1 MEGNNCIACLS
12 THFRTLFPPPPLP
25 HLLKQQQ
32 QQKKDVRNGFSSVFS
47 GQITV
52 FITEDLMISEHSAR
66 RVTLSNCYE
75 SVKGATSRFVH
86 LEKITLSSSS
96 ASTVLRVNHLHS
108 QPLLFPCAL
117 L

>member
-1 MEGNNCIACLS
+1 MLAFQLTLEPS
-12 THFRTLFPPPPLP
+12 FRPPPLP

-117 L
+117 LGSLWCC